1 MAGNGIRTVDWLAGG
16 EGGAEG
22 GAITSAGWVGREQ
35 SGEGGAWVSS
45 SSFDWQGEDGVSDM
59 SGPSI
64 TEWTHGK
71 RMICLSG
78 CTHAV

>member
-1 MAGNGIRTVDWLAGG
+1 MAGYGIRTVDWLAGG

-45 SSFDWQGEDGVSDM
+45 SSFDWQGEEGASDM

-71 RMICLSG
+71 RMICLSV